1 MGMIMDMRRRK
12 TKARHDDES
21 YREKIRNARALIYDD
36 KLAVNGNRID
46 NLLKDQSLV
55 PTKVAK

>member
-21 YREKIRNARALIYDD
+21 YREKIRKARALIYDD
-36 KLAVNGNRID
+36 KLAVNGKRID